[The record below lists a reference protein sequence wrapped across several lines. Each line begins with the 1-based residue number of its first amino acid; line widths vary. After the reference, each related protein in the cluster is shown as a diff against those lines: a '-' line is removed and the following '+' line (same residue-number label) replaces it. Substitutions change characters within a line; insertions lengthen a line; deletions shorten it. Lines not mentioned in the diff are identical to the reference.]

1 MLGYSDLLYNN
12 TIKLGFKL
20 VIVKSVRVYDSVCQ
34 YENMLD
40 ANLVI
45 YDIIF
50 IFSTQIINVYL

>member
-12 TIKLGFKL
+12 AIKLGFKL